1 MQGCCYNQLTCV
13 MQRIHCQ
20 CPVYYYVHMS
30 LTVRSCLGV
39 KPFQQQCDDIGG
51 GVLTLGTP
59 NSSCNYHLHTFEL
72 IPHILTIPILSP
84 ILFIRSLYASFLKF
98 VGFFIYLSPLIFIY
112 NLCKSLSGG
121 QVPIKNTYRG
131 SKFPA
136 LAGYLPLYVYILSNL
151 PLTRFSP
158 PTSR

>member
-20 CPVYYYVHMS
+20 CPVYYYVHNMS
-30 LTVRSCLGV
+30 LTVKSCLGV

-51 GVLTLGTP
+51 VRLWGLLSRHVATTF
-59 NSSCNYHLHTFEL
+59 TFEL

-84 ILFIRSLYASFLKF
+84 FLFIPSLYASFIKF

-112 NLCKSLSGG
+112 SQCKSLSRGLA
-121 QVPIKNTYRG
+121 PIKI
-131 SKFPA
+131 PI
-136 LAGYLPLYVYILSNL
+136 V
-151 PLTRFSP
+151 
-158 PTSR
+158 